1 MTSTFDAT
9 TGQQGGEAEEIDD
22 TPLEATEPQGG
33 TGSLAQLGAAAKQR
47 TALAPET
54 VEIPGVPIRLV
65 CHPDISSKALSNW
78 QRRSL
83 PPKARNSTQISP
95 FMMDQSV
102 FHSAVLVNTCQAIE
116 VKKAGSDD
124 EWNTITSDQGD
135 VLTLKDRAVWEQL
148 GALDSA
154 GTVKRL
160 FPRDADLAK
169 AGQQV
174 LDAAGWTEKV
184 MYDLDDEDAA
194 DPTN

>member
-1 MTSTFDAT
+1 MTTFDGSTSRAD
-9 TGQQGGEAEEIDD
+9 QEEDVD
-22 TPLEATEPQGG
+22 TTPLEAPAESGG
-33 TGSLAQLGAAAKQR
+33 IGSLDQLGAAAQQR

-54 VEIPGVPIRLV
+54 VEVPGVPIRLV

-78 QRRSL
+78 QRRAL

-102 FHSAVLVNTCQAIE
+102 FHSAVLVNTCTAIE
-116 VKKAGSDD
+116 VKRAGSDD
-124 EWNTITSDQGD
+124 EWNTITSEGGE
-135 VLTLKDRAVWEQL
+135 VLTLKDRAVWDQL
-148 GALDSA
+148 KALDSA

-160 FPRDADLAK
+160 FPRDSDLAK

-194 DPTN
+194 DPTS

>member
-1 MTSTFDAT
+1 MTTFDGS
-9 TGQQGGEAEEIDD
+9 TGHDDTAEETDS
-22 TPLEATEPQGG
+22 TPLEAPAEQHGI
-33 TGSLAQLGAAAKQR
+33 GSLAQLGEAAKQR

-54 VEIPGVPIRLV
+54 IEVPGVPIRLV
-65 CHPDISSKALSNW
+65 CHPDISAKALSNW
-78 QRRSL
+78 QRRAL
-83 PPKARNSTQISP
+83 PPKARNSAQISP
-95 FMMDQSV
+95 FMMDQAV
-102 FHSAVLVNTCQAIE
+102 FHAAVLVNTCTAIE
-116 VKKAGSDD
+116 VKRVGADD
-124 EWNTITSDQGD
+124 EWNTIISDQGE

-154 GTVKRL
+154 STIKL
-160 FPRDADLAK
+160 LYPRDADRAK